1 MKAIGKQLKGY
12 FTMSMVQFSSGYITV
27 QGGLLYWLVSLIQI
41 GSATL
46 MIGNLLQIM
55 FSALV
60 QDLSLGPV
68 RNNRL
73 LHFLQ
78 QEAEYRAAVNASQ
91 EALWLRQILSEFGFQ
106 HQHPTSHWCDNQSA
120 IKLAKDPV
128 QHQRRKHIEL
138 HMHFIRKLIHDQ
150 VIEVLFC
157 PTEDQVADIF
167 KKSLTE
173 VKFSKLR
180 SMLGVQEVVIKGG

>member
-1 MKAIGKQLKGY
+1 LVG
-12 FTMSMVQFSSGYITV
+12 FTDSDWV
-27 QGGLLYWLVSLIQI
+27 
-41 GSATL
+41 ATL
-46 MIGNLLQIM
+46 MIKSLLQVM

-78 QEAEYRAAVNASQ
+78 QKQSTEATVNASQ

-106 HQHPTSHWCDNQSA
+106 QQHPTSLWCDNQSA

-128 QHQRRKHIEL
+128 QHQRNKHIEL

-150 VIEVLFC
+150 VIEVLFF
-157 PTEDQVADIF
+157 PTKDQVADIF
-167 KKSLTE
+167 TKSLTE
-173 VKFSKLR
+173 AKFSKL
-180 SMLGVQEVVIKGG
+180 